1 VNRLQTKVDYV
12 LRWFWWFTT
21 LHDRVLLFIRIQVPL
36 ETKGSDKALLCVNEV
51 SYS

>member
-1 VNRLQTKVDYV
+1 
-12 LRWFWWFTT
+12 
-21 LHDRVLLFIRIQVPL
+21 LFIRIQVPL